1 MREGLKRRIQG
12 NTPATLSFIKKEYM
26 YKNNINKR
34 VSQKSC
40 HSAGKCDESNQN
52 NRKYYAPF
60 RQPLKG
66 YRKTKNGDGNTKDR
80 CLIKTEIYKDSY
92 TDCSNNDCTT
102 KGSLST
108 TKLPTGNTSRATS
121 GISTRSLRPLIRSGM
136 QPNTAGQ
143 QNSGMTPNK
152 NQYSYSYRELLN
164 NRRKVTLMKKLPTQ
178 KPTGTTYMSNPQK
191 VPGYGGNCSK
201 INNCLASETVY
212 RYNNHKFKV
221 QGAVDASSRIDR
233 LKLDTIRGSSR
244 CASGKTGPSNNR
256 SDCNGNYLRGISNS
270 TSTNSWANANGS
282 EYLGRKYTR
291 LFNNAN
297 SEVNYPQT
305 SALTR
310 VRGAVSHKTTVNP
323 NGGVCC
329 NNDPAQV
336 LS

>member
-12 NTPATLSFIKKEYM
+12 NTPATLSMVKKEYV
-26 YKNNINKR
+26 YKNTINKR
-34 VSQKSC
+34 IPQKNCQPGGVCS
-40 HSAGKCDESNQN
+40 ESTQN

-60 RQPLKG
+60 RQPVKG
-66 YRKTKNGDGNTKDR
+66 YRKTKNGDDNTNDR
-80 CLIKTEIYKDSY
+80 CLLQTEIYKDSY
-92 TDCSNNDCTT
+92 TNCLNNQCTI

-108 TKLPTGNTSRATS
+108 TKLPSGNTNRSTS
-121 GISTRSLRPLIRSGM
+121 GISTRSSRPLIRSGM

-143 QNSGMTPNK
+143 QNSGMEPTK

-164 NRRKVTLMKKLPTQ
+164 NRRKATLTKKLATQ
-178 KPTGTTYMSNPQK
+178 KPSGSRYMSEPKK
-191 VPGYGGNCSK
+191 VSGYGGNCSK
-201 INNCLASETVY
+201 INNCSSNETVY

-221 QGAVDASSRIDR
+221 QGAVDSSSRIDR

-244 CASGKTGPSNNR
+244 CGSGQTGPSNHR
-256 SDCNGNYLRGISNS
+256 TDCNGNYLRGIANVS
-270 TSTNSWANANGS
+270 STNNWSSGNGS

-291 LFNNAN
+291 LFNNLN
-297 SEVNYPQT
+297 TEVNYPQR

-310 VRGAVSHKTTVNP
+310 VRGAVTKKTTSNS

-329 NNDPAQV
+329 NDNPSQV